1 MTQSGRTP
9 QCTSASLLPRLSLRQ
24 LLSCQSFMQLL
35 DKLLSWASVGFMG
48 ESNCASAQEF
58 WRMRILLKEGMG
70 QEAFS
75 KLRF

>member
-1 MTQSGRTP
+1 
-9 QCTSASLLPRLSLRQ
+9 
-24 LLSCQSFMQLL
+24 MQLL

-58 WRMRILLKEGMG
+58 WRMRILLKEVMG